1 MAVQID
7 PSLAKSLGLHLAIVV
22 VLIAGTDFSS
32 KPEMVSV
39 TLESEGKAPVEAVAI
54 DQQVL
59 DARVKQIQQERDAAK
74 AAEEKRI
81 RDLERRAQQAEKSRT
96 AEEARLKRVA
106 EEKRKAD
113 AEAKKAKA
121 AAAEAKKRQ
130 EQENAKAKEAEQ
142 ARIAKEQER
151 KKAEE
156 AAKAAEQKRKAEQE
170 AAEKAAAERER
181 KAELARQ
188 QAEQER
194 AMQEQLAKEAQARA
208 AARAKQAATEVQRYT
223 ALIRDAIQRN
233 LLVDESMRGKSAR
246 INIRLASNGFV
257 TNVGVISGDK
267 TVCDAAV
274 RAGLNVIVSGATQ
287 AGKTTLMNALLN
299 SAPSSERVI
308 TCEEV
313 FELQLTSPDWVALQT
328 RQASL
333 EGTGEIPLRR
343 LIKEALRML
352 PSRLVVGEVRQ
363 EEALDLL
370 VAMNAG
376 MPSMCSLHANGSREA
391 ISKLCLLPM
400 LAGSNVSAEFVVPTV
415 ASVVDIV
422 VHTALRS
429 DGTRR
434 VQQITSVTGRVEGN
448 SIETGDVFSF
458 QNERLEPQGIFP
470 GRLERFQANNIDL
483 TSLVGASQWV

>member
-170 AAEKAAAERER
+170 TAEKAAAERER

-233 LLVDESMRGKSAR
+233 LLVDEGMRGKSCR

-257 TNVGVISGDK
+257 TRVGVVNGDSV
-267 TVCDAAV
+267 VCDAAV
-274 RAGLNVIVSGATQ
+274 RAVNR
-287 AGKTTLMNALLN
+287 AGT
-299 SAPSSERVI
+299 
-308 TCEEV
+308 
-313 FELQLTSPDWVALQT
+313 
-328 RQASL
+328 
-333 EGTGEIPLRR
+333 
-343 LIKEALRML
+343 
-352 PSRLVVGEVRQ
+352 
-363 EEALDLL
+363 
-370 VAMNAG
+370 
-376 MPSMCSLHANGSREA
+376 
-391 ISKLCLLPM
+391 LPM
-400 LAGSNVSAEFVVPTV
+400 SADPDVYNQLKDINLTVIPEF
-415 ASVVDIV
+415 
-422 VHTALRS
+422 
-429 DGTRR
+429 
-434 VQQITSVTGRVEGN
+434 
-448 SIETGDVFSF
+448 
-458 QNERLEPQGIFP
+458 
-470 GRLERFQANNIDL
+470 
-483 TSLVGASQWV
+483 